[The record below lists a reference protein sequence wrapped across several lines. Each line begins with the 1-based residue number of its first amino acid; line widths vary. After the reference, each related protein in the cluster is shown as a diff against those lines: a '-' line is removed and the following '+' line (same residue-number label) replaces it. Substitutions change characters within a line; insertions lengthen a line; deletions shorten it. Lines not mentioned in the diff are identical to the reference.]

1 MKKIELNV
9 AQKIQTKP
17 KTEKPHKN
25 KRGNTLATELET
37 KLSNRVGGMRIY
49 PSG

>member
-9 AQKIQTKP
+9 AQKIQTKA

-37 KLSNRVGGMRIY
+37 KLSDRVGGMKVY